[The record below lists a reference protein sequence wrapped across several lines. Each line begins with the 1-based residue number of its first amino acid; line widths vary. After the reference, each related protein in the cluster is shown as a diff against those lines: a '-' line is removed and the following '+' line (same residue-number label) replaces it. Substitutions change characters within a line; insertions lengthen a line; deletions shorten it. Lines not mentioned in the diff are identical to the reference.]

1 MVMKKKAQAAMEFLM
16 TYGWAILVV
25 LVVIGALA
33 YFGVLNPQN
42 LLPEKC
48 TLPMGLYCKDHI
60 IKGTTATIDPNTISF
75 RLENGK
81 GEGIIIRD
89 INVSGDVLTDCD
101 EKLST
106 SVDCTSQTSGGQC
119 VYNGIDGWHLAN
131 GDSGTVTIR
140 CTGTGGIPEF
150 SGKTKGDIT
159 LTYCSDT
166 PGGDNPT
173 DRNINCGKFTH
184 TMEGELMANVE

>member
-48 TLPMGLYCKDHI
+48 TLPMGLYCRDHI
-60 IKGTTATIDPNTISF
+60 INGGTPGSIALK
-75 RLENGK
+75 LENGM
-81 GEGIIIRD
+81 GSGIMITN
-89 INVSGDVLTDCD
+89 INISGQILNGCTIDLKTAAPGG
-101 EKLST
+101 
-106 SVDCTSQTSGGQC
+106 VDN
-119 VYNGIDGWHLAN
+119 YNNLDGWHIAN
-131 GDSGTVTIR
+131 GDMGSVTIT
-140 CTGTGGIPEF
+140 CTSVADF

-159 LTYCSDT
+159 LTYCADT
-166 PGGDNPT
+166 SAD
-173 DRNINCGKFTH
+173 DADCIAFSH
-184 TMEGELMANVE
+184 TMEGELMARVE

>member
-48 TLPMGLYCKDHI
+48 TLPMGLYCKDHL
-60 IKGTTATIDPNTISF
+60 IKGASAATNPNTISF
-75 RLENGK
+75 KLENGM
-81 GEGIIIRD
+81 GEGIVIRS
-89 INVSGDVLTDCD
+89 INVTGDILKGCGATNAQ
-101 EKLST
+101 LNT
-106 SVDCTSQTSGGQC
+106 SFGG
-119 VYNGIDGWHLAN
+119 YNNIAGWHLAN
-131 GDSGTVTIR
+131 GDSNTVKIGCNTI
-140 CTGTGGIPEF
+140 PKF

-159 LTYCSDT
+159 LVYCDDT
-166 PGGDNPT
+166 SANDLDCT
-173 DRNINCGKFTH
+173 AFSH
-184 TMEGELMANVE
+184 TMNGELLARVE

>member
-60 IKGTTATIDPNTISF
+60 IKGGTPGSISLKIENGMGQGIMITSINITGQILNCPIINLKTTAP
-75 RLENGK
+75 
-81 GEGIIIRD
+81 
-89 INVSGDVLTDCD
+89 
-101 EKLST
+101 
-106 SVDCTSQTSGGQC
+106 GGADK
-119 VYNGIDGWHLAN
+119 YNLLDGWHLAN
-131 GDSGTVTIR
+131 GKDGSVTIT
-140 CTGTGGIPEF
+140 CTSVAKF

-159 LTYCSDT
+159 LVYCDDT
-166 PGGDNPT
+166 SVNDI
-173 DRNINCGKFTH
+173 DCSKFAH
-184 TMEGELMANVE
+184 TMEGELLAKVE